1 MLILLFGA
9 GSNLVKLVGTQ
20 HACENGKLNMRI
32 EPSPLLHHLRIP
44 ALIRKRKRVMHAQ
57 LLRQPLHLLKRPR
70 LKLMV
75 SLLRRISLSSGNSD
89 TQLRWQ
95 TVAPGC
101 WRTKGLRTANKSGSL
116 VGHCVSSETHTRRRR
131 IIRSATRYCLRT
143 RRFKSAWLSKGR
155 ERRDSST
162 RGRP

>member
-75 SLLRRISLSSGNSD
+75 SLLRGSSLSSGNSD

-116 VGHCVSSETHTRRRR
+116 DGHCVSSATHTRRRR

-155 ERRDSST
+155 ERRNSST